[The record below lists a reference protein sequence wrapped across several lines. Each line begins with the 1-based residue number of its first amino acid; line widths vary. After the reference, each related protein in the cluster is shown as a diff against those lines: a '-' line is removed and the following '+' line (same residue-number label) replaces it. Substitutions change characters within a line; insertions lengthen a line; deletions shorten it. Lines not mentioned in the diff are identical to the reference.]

1 MGSAGLESTYA
12 LSVISLDT
20 SCQVLLGTP
29 LGICQ
34 LDDLS
39 AAVHPIPGLAALPS
53 RETPLAPSSSAAGKK
68 SSEGG
73 AFVSAA
79 ATAAS
84 PLAVNV
90 LHIATS
96 PDGSF
101 VAAYTSDTRVH
112 VFSSGIL

>member
-1 MGSAGLESTYA
+1 
-12 LSVISLDT
+12 
-20 SCQVLLGTP
+20 VLLGTP